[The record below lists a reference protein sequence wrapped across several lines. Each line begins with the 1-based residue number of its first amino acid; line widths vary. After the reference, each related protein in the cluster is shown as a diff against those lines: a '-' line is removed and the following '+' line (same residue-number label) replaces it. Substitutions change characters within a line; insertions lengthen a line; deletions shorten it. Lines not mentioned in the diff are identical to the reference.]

1 MNKTEIIS
9 EFKRIEKLGFIKSKR
24 AHNTGIGK
32 TFEEL
37 LGMNER
43 NKFNPNFSDLEIK
56 SKREFTHAYITL
68 FTKSPT
74 HPKRA
79 NTILRDVYGEPYSTC
94 QTLKRINTSLFVGKY
109 NNFCNR
115 YGFMLVNNKT
125 ERRICINIK
134 NLATNELIDDTM
146 YWTYD
151 DLKTCLTKKLK
162 TLFFVSAESKI
173 EDNHEFFHY
182 NKAELYLNPC
192 IDRLLNLLEDGKV
205 MVDIRVGSY
214 RSGVKEG
221 KIHDHG
227 TAFRMKLQDLSK
239 LYEEVTTIE

>member
-1 MNKTEIIS
+1 MNKSEIIL

-24 AHNTGIGK
+24 SHNTGIGK

-37 LGMNER
+37 LGMDER
-43 NKFNPNFSDLEIK
+43 SKSNPCFNDVEIK
-56 SKREFTHAYITL
+56 SKREFTQAYVTL

-74 HPKRA
+74 HPKKA
-79 NTILRDVYGEPYSTC
+79 NTILRDYYGDPYKDCPS
-94 QTLKRINTSLFVGKY
+94 LKRINTSLFNGRY
-109 NNFCNR
+109 NNFCNK
-115 YGFMLVNNKT
+115 YGFTLLNNI
-125 ERRICINIK
+125 EENRIYIHVKDLIS
-134 NLATNELIDDTM
+134 EQIIDDTI

-151 DLKTCLTKKLK
+151 DLKKCLTKKLK

-173 EDNHEFFHY
+173 ESNYEFFHY

-192 IDRLLNLLEDGKV
+192 IDKLIKLIDDGKV
-205 MVDIRVGSY
+205 MIDIRIGSY

-227 TAFRMKLQDLSK
+227 TAFRMKLQDLSQ
-239 LYEEVTTIE
+239 LYEEVLSIE